1 MYMNFMI
8 KLVTNINSEFEQTN
22 TSFVVLTVHLIELMI
37 AS

>member
-22 TSFVVLTVHLIELMI
+22 TFVVLTVHLIELMI